1 MYCFADFSS
10 VLDRVTR
17 WFPKGVLKQGFWCI
31 QVITFFWTITSE
43 IHKLWRWFF
52 FFISSKFVVDFK
64 KALKLP
70 ENVEGF
76 ADHCVWTCCGRFF
89 QLWQEYMWSFVNVVK
104 SCPKISD
111 PIKGDDTQLNLFDIN
126 GTLA

>member
-1 MYCFADFSS
+1 MLKSAPKISDSTQRHDTQLNFFDINGILAQKYYFADFSS
-10 VLDRVTR
+10 YEGD
-17 WFPKGVLKQGFWCI
+17 
-31 QVITFFWTITSE
+31 
-43 IHKLWRWFF
+43 FF
-52 FFISSKFVVDFK
+52 FKSSKFVVDFK
-64 KALKLP
+64 KRSLP

-126 GTLA
+126 GALA